1 MMDAKEVL
9 VRAAA
14 SEAFGFEDDLQQDV
28 NFSDLLHFAE
38 LLEEAWQDRAQ
49 RPASAPSVNEELL
62 AAITDFRKAFVIAVG
77 EKSPFAK
84 LALGNIDRAVQQVE
98 ASKAE
103 KIPGEVERV
112 TMERFIVV
120 LGVPAHDDATHDC
133 DAMGCGRAHV
143 LARIPRV

>member
-1 MMDAKEVL
+1 MDKAEVL
-9 VRAAA
+9 VMAAA
-14 SEAFGFEDDLQQDV
+14 SEAFGFEGGLQTV
-28 NFSDLLHFAE
+28 NSSDLLRFAD
-38 LLEEAWQDRAQ
+38 LLKESWNDSAQ
-49 RPASAPSVNEELL
+49 LPASAPSVSVDEALL
-62 AAITDFRKAFVIAVG
+62 AA
-77 EKSPFAK
+77 AK
-84 LALGNIDRAVQQVE
+84 LVLSNKRGEDDWLILSIHCVELEKAIQRAE